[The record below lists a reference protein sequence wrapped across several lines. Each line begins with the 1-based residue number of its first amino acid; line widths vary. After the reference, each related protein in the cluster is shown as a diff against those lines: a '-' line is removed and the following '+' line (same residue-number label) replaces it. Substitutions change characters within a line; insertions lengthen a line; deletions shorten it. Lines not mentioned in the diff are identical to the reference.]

1 MCDSRPM
8 GDNPLLSKLHSAG
21 TGLPW
26 SHCPQPVESSNR
38 DEETETQRG
47 EVPALLTKAGYFRF
61 LGNTVWEHPFC
72 PLLAAHKEA
81 QFV

>member
-1 MCDSRPM
+1 M
-8 GDNPLLSKLHSAG
+8 GDNPLLSKLRSAG
-21 TGLPW
+21 TWLPW

-47 EVPALLTKAGYFRF
+47 EAPALLTKAGILQIPGKHSVGVSILFF
-61 LGNTVWEHPFC
+61 
-72 PLLAAHKEA
+72 LAAHKEA